1 LNGRDVSLFSVA
13 KAIVTGNPPK
23 AGDMGEL
30 DRRALAGGAGR
41 A

>member
-1 LNGRDVSLFSVA
+1 LVALFSVA

-30 DRRALAGGAGR
+30 NRRDLAGGDGR